1 MRALNPGDF
10 VYLLEGLRWTIGLSV
25 AALVAGSILAGL
37 FVLLRLLRQPAL
49 NAVHFAYVGLFQG
62 TPLLGQLFFFYFGLG
77 IAGIEVDAFL
87 AATVT
92 LGTYSAAFLSEIWRG
107 AVEAIPRQQWEASE
121 SLGLSRLQTFLDVIL
136 PQAIRGA
143 TPATVGFLVQLIKD
157 TSLASVLGFVELTRA
172 AQVINNSTFQSFV
185 IFGTI
190 GVLYFMLCFPITVL
204 SRRLERRF
212 AR

>member
-10 VYLLEGLRWTIGLSV
+10 IYLLEGLKWTIGLSI
-25 AALVAGSILAGL
+25 AALVSGSLLAGF
-37 FVLLRLLRQPAL
+37 FVLLRLIRNPAL
-49 NAVHFAYVGLFQG
+49 DTLHFAYVGVFQG
-62 TPLLGQLFFFYFGLG
+62 TPLLGQLFFFYFGLS
-77 IAGIEVDAFL
+77 IAGIEVDAFV
-87 AATVT
+87 AATVA

-107 AVEAIPRQQWEASE
+107 AIEAIPRQQWEAAE
-121 SLGLSRLQTFLDVIL
+121 SLGLSRLRSFIDVIL

-143 TPATVGFLVQLIKD
+143 TPPTVGFLVQLIKD
-157 TSLASVLGFVELTRA
+157 TSLASVLGFIELTRA
-172 AQVINNSTFQSFV
+172 AQIINNSTFQSFV

-190 GVLYFMLCFPITVL
+190 GVLYFMICFPITVL